1 MYYTI
6 YVILELPAF
15 ADLGMPA
22 LPLPHRVLIAGAGA
36 SAGDCDGIGS
46 ALQQGLRARYR
57 LLRLTDMTVPDP
69 AGAGEEVTAA
79 NLCDADAAY
88 ALGGGIDCIVH
99 LAGIA
104 REDTWPAI
112 LAKNVEATVN
122 VFEAARKQGVRQ
134 IVFASSNHVIGCVPS
149 DQEVTTDG
157 VTRPDSRYAVNKV
170 FGEALGRLYFDKYGI
185 AVICLRIGSFRAK
198 PQDRRQLRTWIS
210 PRDLTAMFRCAIET
224 SYRGFAVFYGLSAN
238 RRNVW
243 RDGSIDIGFR
253 PQDDARSFAAQI
265 EASATDAW
273 PCHSGSFCVAE
284 PAGSATVAPR
294 PPH

>member
-6 YVILELPAF
+6 YFILELPPF

-36 SAGDCDGIGS
+36 GDCAGIGS
-46 ALQQGLRARYR
+46 ALRQGLRARYR

-112 LAKNVEATVN
+112 LANNVEATVN
-122 VFEAARKQGVRQ
+122 VFEAVMSRRIRK
-134 IVFASSNHVIGCVPS
+134 
-149 DQEVTTDG
+149 
-157 VTRPDSRYAVNKV
+157 
-170 FGEALGRLYFDKYGI
+170 
-185 AVICLRIGSFRAK
+185 
-198 PQDRRQLRTWIS
+198 
-210 PRDLTAMFRCAIET
+210 
-224 SYRGFAVFYGLSAN
+224 
-238 RRNVW
+238 
-243 RDGSIDIGFR
+243 
-253 PQDDARSFAAQI
+253 
-265 EASATDAW
+265 
-273 PCHSGSFCVAE
+273 
-284 PAGSATVAPR
+284 
-294 PPH
+294 